1 MTGSRSSGLARVL
14 TIAGSDS
21 GGGAGIQA
29 DLKTM
34 HQLGVYGM
42 SVITAV
48 TAQNTLGVMGVE
60 AMSAT
65 FVQQQLSAVF
75 DDLGV
80 DTLKT
85 GMLANADIV
94 EAVASTLAQRPAC
107 PLVVD
112 PVMVAQGG
120 ASLLSPEA
128 VEGLRV
134 RLFPLAQVVTPN
146 LPEASAIVGYP
157 VRTVKDAERA
167 ARDIAA
173 LGPAYVV
180 VKGGHRQEA
189 DGAAPREAVDV
200 VYAASQ
206 DAVFYLVAPFTA
218 SRNTHGT
225 GCTFSSATAALLARG
240 WEAEEAI
247 AGAKAF
253 VSEAIMGSRNWNL
266 GNGNGPTDH
275 FASPPTRYCPRP
287 RGMNRYDQGRWTV
300 QDERSQG

>member
-1 MTGSRSSGLARVL
+1 MSGPRRSGIARVL

-34 HQLGVYGM
+34 HQLGAYGM

-48 TAQNTLGVMGVE
+48 TAQNTMGVAGFE
-60 AMSAT
+60 AMSAA
-65 FVQQQLSAVF
+65 FVQRQLSAVL

-80 DTLKT
+80 DAMKT

-94 EAVASTLAQRPAC
+94 EAVASMLSQRPAC

-112 PVMVAQGG
+112 PVMVARGG
-120 ASLLSPEA
+120 DVLLSPEA
-128 VEGLRV
+128 VEELRV

-146 LPEASAIVGYP
+146 LPEASTIVGYP
-157 VRTVKDAERA
+157 VRTVADAERA

-180 VKGGHRQEA
+180 VKGGHRA
-189 DGAAPREAVDV
+189 RANGTVPREAVDV
-200 VYAASQ
+200 VYVTAK
-206 DAVFYLVAPFTA
+206 DAIFHLLAPFTA
-218 SRNTHGT
+218 SHNTHGT
-225 GCTFSSATAALLARG
+225 GCTFSSAIAALLARG
-240 WEAEEAI
+240 WEVEEAI

-253 VSEAIMGSRNWNL
+253 VSDAIMGSRDWEL
-266 GNGNGPTDH
+266 GHGNGPTDH
-275 FASPPTRYCPRP
+275 FASPPTRYCPKLRAV
-287 RGMNRYDQGRWTV
+287 NRYDQGRWTV
-300 QDERSQG
+300 QGERSQ

>member
-1 MTGSRSSGLARVL
+1 MSSPSSAGIGRVL

-34 HQLGVYGM
+34 HQLGAYGM

-48 TAQNTLGVMGVE
+48 TAQNTMGVVGIE
-60 AMSAT
+60 AMPAG

-75 DDLGV
+75 DDFGV
-80 DTLKT
+80 DALKT
-85 GMLANADIV
+85 GMLANAGIV
-94 EAVASTLAQRPAC
+94 EAVASLLAQRPAC

-112 PVMVAQGG
+112 PVMVAKGG
-120 ASLLSPEA
+120 ASLLSSEA

-146 LPEASAIVGYP
+146 LPEASAIAGYP
-157 VRTVKDAERA
+157 VRTLSDAERA
-167 ARDIAA
+167 AHDIAA

-180 VKGGHRQEA
+180 VKGGHREEA
-189 DGAAPREAVDV
+189 NGAVPGEAVDV
-200 VYAASQ
+200 IYVAPK
-206 DAVFYLVAPFTA
+206 DAVFYLAAPFTE

-225 GCTFSSATAALLARG
+225 GCTFSSAMAALLARG
-240 WEAEEAI
+240 WEVEEAI

-253 VSEAIMGSRNWNL
+253 VSEAIVRSRNWHL
-266 GNGNGPTDH
+266 GHGNGPTDH
-275 FASPPTRYCPRP
+275 FAPPPARYRP
-287 RGMNRYDQGRWTV
+287 QLGAMNRYDQGRWTV
-300 QDERSQG
+300 QDKIRSR